1 MSPADN
7 TPVDRSPSDRSPS
20 DRSPTDHTGLRVMGL
35 DECLERLVAAPV
47 GRFAFELDAEIAVL
61 PVQHVTDGVDVCF
74 RTAGDS
80 KIEAALDHDRVAFE
94 VDSFD
99 AATRTGWSVLVQG
112 TAVLVEDES
121 EIKAL
126 ESRAGRPWVRSLASG
141 HRWIRIRSQSV
152 TGRELA

>member
-1 MSPADN
+1 MSPAE
-7 TPVDRSPSDRSPS
+7 RSQG

-35 DECLERLVAAPV
+35 DECLERIVAAPI
-47 GRFAFELDAEIAVL
+47 GRFAFQLDAEIAVL
-61 PVQHVTDGVDVCF
+61 PVQHVLDGVDVCF

-99 AATRTGWSVLVQG
+99 ATTRTGWSVLVQG
-112 TAVLVEDES
+112 VAVLVEEPS
-121 EIKAL
+121 EIRAL
-126 ESRAGRPWVRSLASG
+126 ESRAGRPWVRSLARG
-141 HRWIRIRSQSV
+141 HRWIRVRSQSV